1 MRGLRFVFSI
11 LLMAL
16 ATFAAQADGM
26 LIAPSETLRHFSEQT
41 QTAVIDVRP
50 DKTAQVNL
58 FISLM
63 DTSGKSNEVY
73 HFLPLQTLPK
83 KFEVKEETL
92 ADAEEQLTEQFYQ
105 MYDDAWREQRQVR
118 KDLSSARMYGAL
130 CGGPGALAVFGIP
143 DRRPKYF
150 AAGLSQKSAGDFG
163 AGIAAPQPAISV
175 QTTHSR
181 TDIYKALKPEEIGA
195 LTKTANLP
203 DKVNQTLRQYAG
215 RPFALLL
222 LQTLPRKVTPA
233 EQIAPKRRPN
243 RIHGLGPQP
252 GLMLTFAQELKEKNG
267 EYVYD
272 YPLGTGQ
279 GWANPIPATRI
290 FVTAEEQLPL
300 AIQFPDREYPDSPAL
315 EDRGFNHGAFALAV
329 AFKGRQMHF
338 AQYQN
343 SNEKRDVTIV
353 LRQTGGNKLIAMH
366 KWVPYKLGFI
376 WMAFPL
382 LGLVLWLATI
392 RLFMHS
398 DSYAKEKGFFRA
410 AWRRGVGSSM
420 LLLILLEVAFLLA
433 IYFRHLSGYS
443 YDNWLATSDYSWILP
458 VGPIVIVSVIAFLI
472 IQKRHDHWPFEP
484 RVIEKTPAPSF
495 FWEVAA
501 AGFISGIFYTGLS
514 LALQFAFGKWIGV

>member
-1 MRGLRFVFSI
+1 MRGLRFVFST

-16 ATFAAQADGM
+16 AAISVRADGM

-41 QTAVIDVRP
+41 QVAVIDIRS

-63 DTSGKSNEVY
+63 DTSGKSHEVY

-105 MYDDAWREQRQVR
+105 MYDDAWREQRQVK

-130 CGGPGALAVFGIP
+130 CGGLGALAVFGIP

-163 AGIAAPQPAISV
+163 AGIAAPRPAISV

-181 TDIYKALKPEEIGA
+181 TDVYKALKPEEIGA

-215 RPFALLL
+215 RPFALLR
-222 LQTLPRKVTPA
+222 LQTLPRKAKPPK
-233 EQIAPKRRPN
+233 ESDPEGIA
-243 RIHGLGPQP
+243 GLEPQP
-252 GLMLTFAQELKEKNG
+252 GLKLTFAQEMKEKNG

-290 FVTAEEQLPL
+290 FVTAAEKLPL

-315 EDRGFNHGAFALAV
+315 KDKGFNHSAFALAV
-329 AFKGRQMHF
+329 AFNGRQMHF

-343 SNEKRDVTIV
+343 SNEKRDVTIA
-353 LRQTGGNKLIAMH
+353 LRQTGGSKIIALH
-366 KWVPYKLGFI
+366 KWVPYKLAFI
-376 WMAFPL
+376 WIAFPL
-382 LGLVLWLATI
+382 LALALWLGTI

-420 LLLILLEVAFLLA
+420 LLLILLEVAFVVSS
-433 IYFRHLSGYS
+433 YFYHSPIVS
-443 YDNWLATSDYSWILP
+443 YDRWLATSDYSWILP

-484 RVIEKTPAPSF
+484 RVIEKTPAPSI
-495 FWEVAA
+495 FWVAAA
-501 AGFISGIFYTGLS
+501 AGFISGIFYTGIS
-514 LALQFAFGKWIGV
+514 LVLQFAFANWIGV